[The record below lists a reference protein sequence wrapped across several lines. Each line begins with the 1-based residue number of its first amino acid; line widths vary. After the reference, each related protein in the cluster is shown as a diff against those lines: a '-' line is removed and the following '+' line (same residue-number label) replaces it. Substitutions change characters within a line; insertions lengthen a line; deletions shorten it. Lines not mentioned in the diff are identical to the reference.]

1 MLNAEGGSRVTLQP
15 GADPLHDRFHGNEMS
30 FEDQMAE
37 LERGAHEVLIGAELV
52 RKLKRGVPLRVK
64 AGFDPTAPDLHL
76 GHTVLLNKMRQFQEL
91 GHEVLF
97 LIGDFTG
104 MIGDPSG
111 KNETRPPLTRE
122 QVEENAATYRKQ
134 VFKVL
139 DPEKTQILF
148 NSQWMDK

>member
-15 GADPLHDRFHGNEMS
+15 GADPLHDRFHGNEMN

-76 GHTVLLNKMRQFQEL
+76 GHTVLLNKMRQSHRR
-91 GHEVLF
+91 GHRLTSSIAVFRGSLA
-97 LIGDFTG
+97 
-104 MIGDPSG
+104 DPAGVTSPV
-111 KNETRPPLTRE
+111 R
-122 QVEENAATYRKQ
+122 
-134 VFKVL
+134 
-139 DPEKTQILF
+139 
-148 NSQWMDK
+148 